1 MRLPGRVVNFEY
13 RFTNSI
19 FGSIRYSDDA
29 AGAIQ
34 SLAPHMPTSRPLRR
48 RVARTQADAA
58 SLTSVDP
65 NYMLSLARGLAVIQ
79 AFSAERPKLS
89 VAEASRVTG
98 FSRAATRR
106 CLHTLKKLGYASGE
120 NGVFEL
126 TPHVLTLGYAYLGS
140 APLARYAQPVLERLA
155 QDLHESCSLTILDGD
170 EIVYVARAATRRIL
184 SIGLSVGSRLPAY
197 CTSMGRVL
205 LAWQLDGEIA
215 AFVER
220 VQLKP
225 QTRYTITSRSALR
238 AELRR
243 VRAAGFSI
251 VDQELEI
258 GLRSIA
264 VPVLSPAGE
273 AMAALNCGM
282 QTVRAEPK
290 VMARDFLP
298 ALRAAADEIAIAIVH
313 LR

>member
-1 MRLPGRVVNFEY
+1 MTTIRPRVQRVPKPP
-13 RFTNSI
+13 
-19 FGSIRYSDDA
+19 A
-29 AGAIQ
+29 AQTA
-34 SLAPHMPTSRPLRR
+34 
-48 RVARTQADAA
+48 
-58 SLTSVDP
+58 VDP

-79 AFSAERPKLS
+79 AFSAERPTLS

-106 CLHTLKKLGYASGE
+106 CLHTLQRLGYASGV

-155 QDLHESCSLTILDGD
+155 QDLHESSSLTILDGD

-184 SIGLSVGSRLPAY
+184 SIGLSVGSRLPAH

-205 LAWQLDGEIA
+205 LAWRPEADQA
-215 AFVER
+215 AFIER
-220 VQLKP
+220 VALKA
-225 QTRYTITSRSALR
+225 QTRYTITSRTALR

-243 VRAAGFSI
+243 VRAAGYSI

-264 VPVLSPAGE
+264 VPVLSASGE

-282 QTVRAEPK
+282 QTIRAEPK
-290 VMARDFLP
+290 VMAREFLP
-298 ALRAAADEIAIAIVH
+298 ALRAAADEIALAIVH